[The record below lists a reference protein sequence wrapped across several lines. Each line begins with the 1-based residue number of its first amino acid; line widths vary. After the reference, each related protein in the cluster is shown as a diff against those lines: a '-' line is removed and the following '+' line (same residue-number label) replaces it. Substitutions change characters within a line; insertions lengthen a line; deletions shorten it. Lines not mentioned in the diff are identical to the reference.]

1 MARSIRTGPSP
12 SQGGTRRSY
21 RLTIEGFWCIPV
33 RAGRCSDFRAYTC
46 YRRAIPMR
54 LARSAALSKGTDD
67 PRASGGVQR
76 VRAETHVSGGGSPCA
91 RGGFFHPRFCAPIA
105 GRSPWVRGNLAT
117 RRLSGCS
124 RRVDPSASA
133 EPRLAISTRRS
144 VSDDPRARG
153 ATHGEIE
160 ISNPEAGSSP
170 PTRGGPAQLTTSCM
184 LLAGFIVSR
193 SRARGGR
200 LAHGGQARRTKDGAT
215 LTFPEIPRRPLRRY
229 GKRRRVWKRRLGRRT
244 TRATHPGAQPAP
256 SRRSSPGAP
265 RRGSTSRAPPSTP
278 GRSSFCPGSR
288 HRGIGI
294 PTQRR
299 YSHPR
304 SRKAARLTPGGA
316 YQPLAA

>member
-1 MARSIRTGPSP
+1 MTVSTLRLLGVRPRERGEPGAQLRVGLGGPAPGQRAPRAVEQQSP
-12 SQGGTRRSY
+12 S
-21 RLTIEGFWCIPV
+21 EPV
-33 RAGRCSDFRAYTC
+33 
-46 YRRAIPMR
+46 
-54 LARSAALSKGTDD
+54 
-67 PRASGGVQR
+67 
-76 VRAETHVSGGGSPCA
+76 VSGQQ
-91 RGGFFHPRFCAPIA
+91 RGAPPRLERDLA
-105 GRSPWVRGNLAT
+105 GRSDVRYADV
-117 RRLSGCS
+117 SQHF
-124 RRVDPSASA
+124 V
-133 EPRLAISTRRS
+133 EPLDGFLNRST
-144 VSDDPRARG
+144 VHPRPRG
-153 ATHGEIE
+153 ADE
-160 ISNPEAGSSP
+160 S
-170 PTRGGPAQLTTSCM
+170 RGGPAQLTTSCM

>member
-1 MARSIRTGPSP
+1 MTVSILRLLGVRPRERGEPGAQLRVGLGGPAPGQRAPRAVEQQSP
-12 SQGGTRRSY
+12 S
-21 RLTIEGFWCIPV
+21 EPV
-33 RAGRCSDFRAYTC
+33 
-46 YRRAIPMR
+46 
-54 LARSAALSKGTDD
+54 
-67 PRASGGVQR
+67 
-76 VRAETHVSGGGSPCA
+76 VSGQQ
-91 RGGFFHPRFCAPIA
+91 RGAPPRLERDLA
-105 GRSPWVRGNLAT
+105 GRSDVRYADV
-117 RRLSGCS
+117 SQHF
-124 RRVDPSASA
+124 V
-133 EPRLAISTRRS
+133 EPLDGFLNRSTVHPRPRGA
-144 VSDDPRARG
+144 DPRNSQQLVVCCWQGSLSRG
-153 ATHGEIE
+153 
-160 ISNPEAGSSP
+160 
-170 PTRGGPAQLTTSCM
+170 
-184 LLAGFIVSR
+184 LA
-193 SRARGGR
+193 RARGGR

-215 LTFPEIPRRPLRRY
+215 LTFPEIPRRPLRRS